1 MHLVSSSVPRL
12 IPDQVTVVDNS
23 GKLLAGSKGKSTFGA
38 LSVEQ
43 LEYQAHVEKNL
54 EGRVKSMLD
63 QALGDGRAIVRLACA
78 FDFLRHEKTE
88 EHYLGDNRVIRS
100 EQSLSESTR
109 NGDTTPQGVPG
120 VRSNTP
126 GAEMLDSRNAAS
138 AGGATAFEKQ
148 DRTVNYEIGKITSRI
163 VEPTGKLTRV
173 SLAVLVDG
181 TYKQVPKK
189 GGGTERQY
197 VSRTPDEIQKI
208 ESIVKRAVNFDAER
222 GDKVE
227 VVNIP
232 FEVTEWAKGDEVQAS
247 PGWLSV
253 LGQVAPYLK
262 PAFMGLFLL
271 LSFLFFVKPL
281 VRWLTEHSLSDV
293 EIVKQLPKTVGELE
307 REMAGM
313 KSLPYLNQASQL
325 VASDGEASV
334 GAMRSWLKE

>member
-1 MHLVSSSVPRL
+1 
-12 IPDQVTVVDNS
+12 
-23 GKLLAGSKGKSTFGA
+23 
-38 LSVEQ
+38 
-43 LEYQAHVEKNL
+43 
-54 EGRVKSMLD
+54 MLD

-88 EHYLGDNRVIRS
+88 EHFLGDNRVIRS
-100 EQSLSESTR
+100 EQSLSETTR
-109 NGDTTPQGVPG
+109 NGDTAPQGVPG

-126 GAEMLDSRNAAS
+126 GAEMLDNRNAAS
-138 AGGATAFEKQ
+138 AGGANAFEKQ

-197 VSRTPDEIQKI
+197 ISRTPDEIQKI
-208 ESIVKRAVNFDAER
+208 ESLVKRAVNFDAER

-227 VVNIP
+227 VANIP
-232 FEVTEWAKGDEVQAS
+232 FEVTELVKGDEAQAA
-247 PGWLSV
+247 PGWLSI
-253 LGQVAPYLK
+253 LGQLAPYLK

-281 VRWLTEHSLSDV
+281 VRWLTEYSLSDV
-293 EIVKQLPKTVGELE
+293 EIVKQLPKTVGEIE